1 MGIFDFLKPRQAT
14 ASTAKNRLQVI
25 IAEQRSEH
33 GAPDYLPRLRQ
44 ELVEV
49 IRKYVHVPEDAI
61 KVSKEKHG
69 EYDVLDISVE
79 LGDAREREPYTED

>member
-1 MGIFDFLKPRQAT
+1 MGIFDFLKPRQQT
-14 ASTAKNRLQVI
+14 ANTAKNRLQVI

-44 ELVEV
+44 ELIAV

>member
-1 MGIFDFLKPRQAT
+1 MGIFDFLKPKQAT

-25 IAEQRSEH
+25 IAEQRSEA

-44 ELVEV
+44 ELIEV
-49 IRKYVHVPEDAI
+49 IRKYVHVPDDAI

-69 EYDVLDISVE
+69 DYDVLDISVE
-79 LGDAREREPYTED
+79 LGDAREREHDTED

>member
-1 MGIFDFLKPRQAT
+1 MGIFDFLKPRQQT
-14 ASTAKNRLQVI
+14 ANTAKNRLQVI

-44 ELVEV
+44 ELIEV

-79 LGDAREREPYTED
+79 LGDAREREHYTED

>member
-1 MGIFDFLKPRQAT
+1 MGIFDFLKPRQQT

-25 IAEQRSEH
+25 IAEARNEA

-44 ELVEV
+44 ELIEV
-49 IRKYVHVPEDAI
+49 IRKYVHVPDDAI

-69 EYDVLDISVE
+69 DYYVLDISVE
-79 LGDAREREPYTED
+79 LGDAREREHPAGD

>member
-1 MGIFDFLKPRQAT
+1 MGIFDFLKPKQAT

-25 IAEQRSEH
+25 IAEQRSEA
-33 GAPDYLPRLRQ
+33 GAPDYIPRMRQ
-44 ELVEV
+44 EILEV

-69 EYDVLDISVE
+69 DYDVLDISIE
-79 LGDAREREPYTED
+79 LPERGVDEAC